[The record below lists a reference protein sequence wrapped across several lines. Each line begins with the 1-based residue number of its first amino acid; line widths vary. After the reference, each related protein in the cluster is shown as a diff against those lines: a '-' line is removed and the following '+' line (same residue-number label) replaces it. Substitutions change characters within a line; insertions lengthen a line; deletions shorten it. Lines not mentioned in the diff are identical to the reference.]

1 MSNFQR
7 RQEDVQESFC
17 GVGWGTQE
25 RFALTQSNGGLE
37 QLPRIIR
44 LNFPI
49 HFKLKSTLALFHL

>member
-1 MSNFQR
+1 MFRNHFA
-7 RQEDVQESFC
+7 
-17 GVGWGTQE
+17 GWGGTQE
-25 RFALTQSNGGLE
+25 RFALTQSNGELE